1 MITVQSLR
9 GVMIHKIISLT
20 IGHTNRNKNQQCP
33 LIRPLHKTDI
43 PNIVS
48 RYSFPWT
55 TPEKTNTLWK
65 IYYQEQKDKVRTVAV
80 IEKDDE
86 ILGYGITY
94 KGQSTV
100 PGHSYPLDD
109 DLILWL
115 MKTLPKATV

>member
-1 MITVQSLR
+1 
-9 GVMIHKIISLT
+9 MIHKIKSLT
-20 IGHTNRNKNQQCP
+20 IGHTNRNKDQQCP

-55 TPEKTNTLWK
+55 TPEKTKTLWK

-86 ILGYGITY
+86 ILKGSSQGKYWLGYD
-94 KGQSTV
+94 QNR
-100 PGHSYPLDD
+100 PLSSDKPFNNPDGEPIHPDD
-109 DLILWL
+109 RAMGKYL
-115 MKTLPKATV
+115 